1 MSERGSTLDGR
12 VALVTGASGLIG
24 RATARLLQQRG
35 AAVVV
40 TAAAPGDFDRA
51 SALGGDG
58 AEFSEVVADLR
69 DRADC
74 ERLVDA
80 VLERHGRLDLLVNA
94 AEVVADH
101 PAEDLPLDRW
111 REVLAVNLTAVFV
124 LCQRAGRTMLDGD
137 GGTIVNLTA
146 LADDSGDVAYRAT
159 KDGLVGLTRVLGTEW
174 AGRGV
179 RVVAVAP
186 GRVAEGGTG
195 GVSPDEVARVI
206 GYVCSPEASFL
217 TASQIVVGGGRAGRS
232 T

>member
-12 VALVTGASGLIG
+12 VALVTGASGPIG

-40 TAAAPGDFDRA
+40 TTAAPGDFDGAAGR
-51 SALGGDG
+51 DG

-80 VLERHGRLDLLVNA
+80 VLERYGRLDLLVNA
-94 AEVVADH
+94 AEATADH

-124 LCQRAGRTMLDGD
+124 LCQRAGRAMLDGE

-146 LADDSGDVAYRAT
+146 PADGSGDAAHRAT
-159 KDGLVGLTRVLGTEW
+159 KDGLVGLTKVLGTEW
-174 AGRGV
+174 AARGV

-186 GRVAEGGTG
+186 GRVGEGETG
-195 GVSPDEVARVI
+195 EVSPDEVARVI
-206 GYVCSPEASFL
+206 GYVCSPEASFV
-217 TASQIVVGGGRAGRS
+217 TASLIAVGGGRAGRS
-232 T
+232 S